1 MDDLDSPWANEK
13 PVDPPQLSE
22 ATEPRDIE
30 LQAAD
35 SSLPSKGTTLGA
47 SQGNQTQLWA
57 EGNKSI
63 SLDNL
68 SIVPSSLE
76 AALNDESRPWDSK
89 SSHGTVRRTDSNS
102 TDPDLKVSAPPEARS
117 DNKWDGT
124 TSSRTESWS
133 LPSTLHSDA
142 RWSTSPKLQFATVPE
157 PDVLESLT
165 YLNSST
171 SIPTPTSARAKE
183 LIEFFEAK
191 SGTTRPGSANDD
203 RAPQL
208 EDGDDL
214 RSSSTQRLNAV
225 GKTEFSPFSR
235 RDESVS
241 WPASSTCEWSS
252 HGGEQS
258 PRSPSTIV
266 GGGTQR
272 CGLEGGDFDQ
282 KDQRS
287 KAQSQDTTSPNL
299 DDGDQGG
306 SIRDFGHSIPAFD
319 DQGQRTAIVELDTPP
334 SIIDVAAG
342 AQKVSSFTA
351 NADLV
356 GQLFPPN
363 PVTDRPSSICKDILS
378 STSARKAWYRIS
390 RQGTM
395 RKHDSGIEDYVRV
408 SWVGSAVQ
416 ASVNKVVGNWITEDQ
431 SGHSLGGEGNGLSS
445 LFGWGEPPKPS
456 RPKVESTFERT
467 RFGSM
472 VQRSKQSSTV
482 KDGSVIPLK
491 SSPSLIMEETMLPPH
506 SPVVRP
512 GWIHTPELSPALSE
526 APPLSISSSTLSVSD
541 TDGFSRHPAELEEV
555 EVHGKALE
563 AKQQGPS
570 TDAAVADEWG
580 LLVNPTI
587 AMFSDQPQ
595 VLPMQDMPV
604 EHTVALMNLPQKV
617 SSLPANASPTAPSH
631 EQTAATHATREN
643 PYTPGPSSS
652 PASIPTSPARYPP
665 SPIIPKRGS
674 SRKHSI
680 LPSADISPVGTPS
693 RSSKLAV
700 SPITASQLPTLVMAR
715 KLPKTAEE
723 AAEEAEIL
731 GKIARGLPD
740 LSYMLKQ

>member
-1 MDDLDSPWANEK
+1 MDDWDSPWANEK

-22 ATEPRDIE
+22 ATKPREIE
-30 LQAAD
+30 LQLAG
-35 SSLPSKGTTLGA
+35 SSFPSNGTTQGA
-47 SQGNQTQLWA
+47 SQGNQTQLWG

-63 SLDNL
+63 SLDDL
-68 SIVPSSLE
+68 SIAPPLLE
-76 AALNDESRPWDSK
+76 AALNDESRSWDFE
-89 SSHGTVRRTDSNS
+89 SSHGTIRRTDSNA
-102 TDPDLKVSAPPEARS
+102 TDPDLKVSGPPGPKS

-124 TSSRTESWS
+124 TSSGTESWS
-133 LPSTLHSDA
+133 LPSTLHFNA

-165 YLNSST
+165 SLNSST

-203 RAPQL
+203 RAPQF
-208 EDGDDL
+208 EDGDDF

-225 GKTEFSPFSR
+225 GKNEFSAFSR
-235 RDESVS
+235 TDESVS
-241 WPASSTCEWSS
+241 WPASSTSEWII
-252 HGGEQS
+252 HGGGQS
-258 PRSPSTIV
+258 PRSPSTIF
-266 GGGTQR
+266 GGGIQR
-272 CGLEGGDFDQ
+272 CGLEGGGFTQ
-282 KDQRS
+282 RDQRS
-287 KAQSQDTTSPNL
+287 KAQSQDMTSPSSDN
-299 DDGDQGG
+299 GGQGG

-319 DQGQRTAIVELDTPP
+319 DQGQRTAIEELDTAA

-356 GQLFPPN
+356 GQLYPPN
-363 PVTDRPSSICKDILS
+363 PVTDRPSFISEDILS

-395 RKHDSGIEDYVRV
+395 RKHDSGNEDYVRV

-416 ASVNKVVGNWITEDQ
+416 ASVNKVVANWITQDQ
-431 SGHSLGGEGNGLSS
+431 FGHSLGGEGNGLSS

-482 KDGSVIPLK
+482 KDKPVIPLE
-491 SSPSLIMEETMLPPH
+491 SSPSLTMEGTMLVPH

-512 GWIHTPELSPALSE
+512 GWVHTPELSPAISE
-526 APPLSISSSTLSVSD
+526 APPLSTSCSTLSVSD

-555 EVHGKALE
+555 DIDGKALE

-570 TDAAVADEWG
+570 TDAAEADEWG
-580 LLVNPTI
+580 LMVNPTI
-587 AMFSDQPQ
+587 SMFSDQPQ
-595 VLPMQDMPV
+595 MLPMQDMPV
-604 EHTVALMNLPQKV
+604 EHTAALITLTQRM
-617 SSLPANASPTAPSH
+617 SSLPVNASPTAPSH
-631 EQTAATHATREN
+631 QQTVATHATREN
-643 PYTPGPSSS
+643 PYTSDPSSLT
-652 PASIPTSPARYPP
+652 ALIPTSPAQYPP

-680 LPSADISPVGTPS
+680 RPSADIAPIGTPS
-693 RSSKLAV
+693 VSPKPAA
-700 SPITASQLPTLVMAR
+700 SPITASQLPPLVMAR

-731 GKIARGLPD
+731 ETIARGLPD